1 MIKWDG
7 VERSW
12 SRPRVALLV
21 GGSILVVLAV
31 LWYPHVFAHERKYV
45 AVLAVM
51 GVGAAVGGWL
61 WQRPLVRRP
70 WSWLKAYF
78 HLSKWSFL
86 LLYFAFPLGVLTK
99 LAAGDGPLAR
109 YPYWAVVCWLLSIVC
124 VLLIGRE
131 QNPPVEALGSE
142 TNSSYREIGVV
153 VLLFVLAL
161 LLRATAL
168 DTFPNTV
175 SGDEGSSGLA
185 AVAFSQGTFDNLFV
199 TGWFSFPSFYF
210 VVQNIGILI
219 WGQTETG
226 LRIMSAVAGALTVP
240 LLYGLVR
247 QMVDRLTAVIAAALL
262 AAAHHHVHFS
272 RIGLNNI
279 WDGLFVTAVL
289 LTFWQGWQ
297 SGRRR
302 WFVISG
308 AVLGFSQ
315 YFYGSMRIV
324 PLIILVWAAVA
335 FVVQNGR
342 LRQLFPEFVLMAYAS
357 LIVYLPLALHFVDHP
372 DVFSAPLTRVAI
384 FGEWIEN
391 EAVIRQT
398 TTTAVYLT
406 QLERSAAGIFLEPLR
421 MWYTPHEPLL
431 LPLGAILFVIGLLM
445 SLRRPSLQVLLLFL
459 VIVGNV
465 FTMSLT
471 NDVPAA
477 QRYMLVPPMVMV
489 FVALPLGR
497 LEPYLRQ
504 KPAFGRYGPLFIT
517 AMVTVIL
524 MAINLNFYFFTV
536 YEDFVLGGPN
546 TEVATKLAYY
556 LTEQELDELTVHFAG
571 LPRMSFNSHSTLPFL
586 VPQATGRDIDP
597 PLTEPPQEPLSG
609 RNVFVF
615 LPERMDELSL
625 VVQAYP
631 GGAYQEVFDGQQ
643 KLLFSLYVVDR

>member
-1 MIKWDG
+1 
-7 VERSW
+7 
-12 SRPRVALLV
+12 
-21 GGSILVVLAV
+21 
-31 LWYPHVFAHERKYV
+31 
-45 AVLAVM
+45 
-51 GVGAAVGGWL
+51 
-61 WQRPLVRRP
+61 
-70 WSWLKAYF
+70 
-78 HLSKWSFL
+78 
-86 LLYFAFPLGVLTK
+86 
-99 LAAGDGPLAR
+99 
-109 YPYWAVVCWLLSIVC
+109 
-124 VLLIGRE
+124 
-131 QNPPVEALGSE
+131 
-142 TNSSYREIGVV
+142 
-153 VLLFVLAL
+153 
-161 LLRATAL
+161 
-168 DTFPNTV
+168 
-175 SGDEGSSGLA
+175 
-185 AVAFSQGTFDNLFV
+185 

-262 AAAHHHVHFS
+262 AVAHHHVHFS

-289 LTFWQGWQ
+289 LTFWLGWQ
-297 SGRRR
+297 SGRRH
-302 WFVISG
+302 WFVVSG

-372 DVFSAPLTRVAI
+372 DVFSAPLTRVSI

-391 EAVIRQT
+391 EAVIRET

-431 LPLGAILFVIGLLM
+431 LPLGAILFVIGLVM
-445 SLRRPSLQVLLLFL
+445 SLRRPSLHALLLFL
-459 VIVGNV
+459 VIAGNV

-517 AMVTVIL
+517 AMATVIV

-556 LTEQELDELTVHFAG
+556 LTEQDLDELTVHFAG

-586 VPQATGRDIDP
+586 VPQANGRDIDP

-615 LPERMDELSL
+615 LPERMEELSL

-631 GGAYQEVFDGQQ
+631 GGAYQEVFDGQR